1 MQRLTNSQLM
11 RLINLYD
18 ITETIL
24 AAYFLDDLTRVHI
37 NYSDHKDVIFLTRE
51 NYDLIKNDIK
61 LEREPLK

>member
-24 AAYFLDDLTRVHI
+24 SAYFLDDLTRVHI
-37 NYSDHKDVIFLTRE
+37 NYGDHKDVIFLTRE

-61 LEREPLK
+61 LEREPLE